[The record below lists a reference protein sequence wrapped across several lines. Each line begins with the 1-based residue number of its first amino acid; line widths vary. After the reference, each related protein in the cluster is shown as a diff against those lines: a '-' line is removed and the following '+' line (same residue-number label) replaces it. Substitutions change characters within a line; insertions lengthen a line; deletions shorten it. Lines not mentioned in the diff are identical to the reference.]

1 MLSTL
6 SAYLS
11 GTGPLCARRNPAF
24 LALFA
29 AVLCQCSGSSRST
42 ASGGSG
48 SGTTTTGDDTS
59 DDGGLI
65 FARGPSNSPSD
76 DTSEASSASP
86 DSSSTA
92 SSEASLEG
100 SAAQEADTFTCDP
113 TETPKDAACIIN
125 DAYGVFV
132 APPSSIGGVE
142 GGVEGGPGGSD
153 DAGNG
158 TMAQP
163 FATITKALQNLNGK
177 SRVFICTGVYPEGV
191 AIDTS
196 HAASLYGG
204 LTCAVGPNGL
214 TWRYTGAAAEAR
226 PTAEGRAALTISG
239 VSGPLAIEDMGFEA
253 PDTQDQDASGAGLSS
268 IAAWVSNST
277 VSFSRVVLTA
287 GDAGHGGYGTTLVNY
302 DVTAPIAPAPVN
314 TTDPL
319 SQVCP
324 PGAMSPPADS
334 TRGGEGSLGFP
345 MGSAGSVYP
354 PPMAVTPPYDGLGGV
369 SNYGDYAF
377 PGDDGA
383 GGYARSGG
391 IAPTSLGSLTT
402 TAWLPSPGGDGA
414 AGTPGQGGGGGG
426 SLPVSSG
433 STVYYF
439 GGAGGTG
446 GCGGGGGTGGK
457 GGGASVALFSVGSA
471 VTLTTCQLVSNQA
484 GDGGNGG
491 SGGPGQAGS
500 AGHVVLYSGNGGA
513 GGNGAGGSGGA
524 GGTGGLSAGIVY
536 QGSLPV
542 SDVTTTI
549 SLGHGIGAGAA
560 GFGGNSGNGAGSGA
574 DGVADGKP
582 GANGLAGAYFTV
594 HDADSP

>member
-1 MLSTL
+1 MLSAL

-11 GTGPLCARRNPAF
+11 GTRPLFARRNPAF
-24 LALFA
+24 LALFVA
-29 AVLCQCSGSSRST
+29 ALCQCSGSSRNT

-65 FARGPSNSPSD
+65 FARGPSSTPSD

-86 DSSSTA
+86 DSSSLV
-92 SSEASLEG
+92 SPEASLEG
-100 SAAQEADTFTCDP
+100 SSGQEADTFTCDP

-132 APPSSIGGVE
+132 APPSGIGVDGGVE
-142 GGVEGGPGGSD
+142 GGIGGSD

-163 FATITKALQNLNGK
+163 FATISKALQNLNGK
-177 SRVFICTGVYPEGV
+177 SRVFVCTGVYPEGV
-191 AIDTS
+191 AIDAS

-204 LTCAVGPNGL
+204 LTCAVGLNGL
-214 TWRYTGAAAEAR
+214 TWHYTGAAAEAR
-226 PTAEGRAALTISG
+226 PTTAGRAALTISG

-253 PDTQDQDASGAGLSS
+253 PAAQNQDVSGAGLSS

-287 GDAGHGGYGTTLVNY
+287 GDAGKGADGTTLVNY
-302 DVTAPIAPAPVN
+302 DVTVPIAPAPAN
-314 TTDPL
+314 STDPI

-324 PGAMSPPADS
+324 AGAMSPPADG
-334 TRGGEGSLGFP
+334 TRGGEGSLGSP
-345 MGSAGSVYP
+345 MGSAGSAYP
-354 PPMAVTPPYDGLGGV
+354 PVAGTAPRDGLGGI

-383 GGYARSGG
+383 DGYARSAGV
-391 IAPTSLGSLTT
+391 ASTSLGTLLS
-402 TAWLPSPGGDGA
+402 TAWSPSPGGDGA

-426 SLPVSSG
+426 SLPVSG
-433 STVYYF
+433 STTVFYF

-457 GGGASVALFSVGSA
+457 GGGASVALFSVGST

-491 SGGPGQAGS
+491 IGGPGQAGS
-500 AGHVVLYSGNGGA
+500 AGHVVLYSGNGGT

-542 SDVTTTI
+542 SDATTTI
-549 SLGHGIGAGAA
+549 SLGHGTGAGAA
-560 GFGGNSGNGAGSGA
+560 GLGGGTGAGAANAAG
-574 DGVADGKP
+574 DGPNGNP
-582 GANGLAGAYFTV
+582 GALGLAGAYFTV